1 MEKRIAVLP
10 GDGIGKEIIK
20 GAIEIL
26 ETIGERFNHTFSF
39 TYGEIGGSA
48 IDSTGVPLPEET
60 ITLCK
65 ESDAVLLGAVG
76 GPKWDD
82 STSTSSS

>member
-26 ETIGERFNHTFSF
+26 ETIGERFHHTFSF
-39 TYGEIGGSA
+39 TYVSA
-48 IDSTGVPLPEET
+48 IIYFSPILTTWYLKRCNT
-60 ITLCK
+60 
-65 ESDAVLLGAVG
+65 
-76 GPKWDD
+76 
-82 STSTSSS
+82 

>member
-1 MEKRIAVLP
+1 MTMKLKRYLKYGNFRYFMIAMEINGGITMEKRIAVLP

-26 ETIGERFNHTFSF
+26 ETIGERFHHKFSF

-48 IDSTGVPLPEET
+48 N
-60 ITLCK
+60 
-65 ESDAVLLGAVG
+65 
-76 GPKWDD
+76 
-82 STSTSSS
+82 